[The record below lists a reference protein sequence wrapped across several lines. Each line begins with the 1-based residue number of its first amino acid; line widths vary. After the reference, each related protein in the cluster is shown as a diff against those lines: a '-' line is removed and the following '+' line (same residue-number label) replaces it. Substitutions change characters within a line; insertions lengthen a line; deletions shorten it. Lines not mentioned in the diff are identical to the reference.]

1 MKLKVDNR
9 EKKLIKLLD
18 AYVKQYNF
26 KNIEITI
33 EKLDLGDFIIC
44 DDDDNGDVEEEDDDY
59 DEDEDED
66 DDDDAD

>member
-18 AYVKQYNF
+18 AYIKQYNF
-26 KNIEITI
+26 KNIKITI

-44 DDDDNGDVEEEDDDY
+44 DDNDNEKLIIEQKSK
-59 DEDEDED
+59 
-66 DDDDAD
+66 ASCR